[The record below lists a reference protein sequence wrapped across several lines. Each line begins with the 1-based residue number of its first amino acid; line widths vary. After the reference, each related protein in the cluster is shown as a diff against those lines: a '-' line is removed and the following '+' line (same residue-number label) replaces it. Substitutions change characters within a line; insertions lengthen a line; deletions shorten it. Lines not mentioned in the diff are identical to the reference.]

1 MIRPPTATPAEPTD
15 AFRVQEAIEKLVL
28 ALTGSPR

>member
-1 MIRPPTATPAEPTD
+1 MATPAEPTD
-15 AFRVQEAIEKLVL
+15 AFRVQESIEKLVL